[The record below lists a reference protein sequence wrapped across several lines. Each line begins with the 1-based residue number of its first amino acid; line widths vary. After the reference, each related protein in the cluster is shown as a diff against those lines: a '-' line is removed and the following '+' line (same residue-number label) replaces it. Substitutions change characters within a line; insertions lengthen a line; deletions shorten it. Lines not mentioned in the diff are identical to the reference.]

1 MLRRLLRGETVAP
14 PSLSATAG
22 LTTGTVAEALEALD
36 ATGVVTLVDGSVRA
50 AYPLS
55 PVSTPHRI
63 LHDGATAY
71 ACCAIDALA
80 VPSMVGGKA
89 TLESRCASCD
99 KAVTGDE
106 A

>member
-1 MLRRLLRGETVAP
+1 VLRCLLRGETVDP

-22 LTTGTVAEALEALD
+22 PTTGTVAEALEALD
-36 ATGVVTLVDGSVRA
+36 ATGVISLLDRSVRA

-55 PVSTPHRI
+55 AVPTPHRI

-89 TLESRCASCD
+89 TIESRCLLRQGSHG
-99 KAVTGDE
+99 GDE